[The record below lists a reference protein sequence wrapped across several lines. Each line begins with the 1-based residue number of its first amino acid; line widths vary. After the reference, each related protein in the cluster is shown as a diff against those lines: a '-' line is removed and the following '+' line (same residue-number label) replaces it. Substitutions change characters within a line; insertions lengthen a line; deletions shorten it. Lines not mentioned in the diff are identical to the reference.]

1 MVKYLFICYDHT
13 KITQSSMCPITKA
26 PAKYS
31 MYKIEFT
38 DAALADLKSFKKHEQ
53 NEIIDGIEAN
63 LTYEPTVETRNRSPL
78 RPNQTAEWK
87 LRLGNFAFTMTLIR
101 LFESF
106 QWRLLASRLEIWCC
120 FEVRREVYEN
130 CYCITTI

>member
-1 MVKYLFICYDHT
+1 MCHERLRLDEHLI
-13 KITQSSMCPITKA
+13 QSCSMCPITKA

-87 LRLGNFAFTMTLIR
+87 LRLGNFRVYYDVDTVVRIVSVEAIGLKVGNLV
-101 LFESF
+101 LF
-106 QWRLLASRLEIWCC
+106 RGKARGL
-120 FEVRREVYEN
+120 
-130 CYCITTI
+130 

>member
-87 LRLGNFAFTMTLIR
+87 LRLGNFRVYYDVDTVVRIVSVEAIGLKVGNLV
-101 LFESF
+101 LF
-106 QWRLLASRLEIWCC
+106 RGKARGL
-120 FEVRREVYEN
+120 
-130 CYCITTI
+130 